1 MKKDPQNLKI
11 RVVMKPTATG
21 SGSVPGQYRTNWAR
35 VAVVAVPVLLVL
47 GLLSAKFLFDGPG
60 APPSSD
66 LVLDSNALD
75 TQADDKVTR
84 DPTPTTV
91 PEAKEASLPPPAV
104 AELEKV
110 EGEDVADGPPESP
123 QLDQSQEEPELTTE
137 ASPDEASPAPTSV
150 ASETPVPEVSTSQA
164 AAMLQA
170 GETRV
175 ISPKVKRFQLAAGI
189 RDKEPRGALE
199 DINDHDSADGVLTVY
214 VFAEVINM
222 KDSKIRYR
230 WLRNGVPTATVKVGV
245 WSNKYRSHS
254 SKYITRGMRG
264 DWQVRL
270 ENSQGELLAEA
281 TFHY

>member
-11 RVVMKPTATG
+11 RVVMKPTATAP
-21 SGSVPGQYRTNWAR
+21 VPGQYRTNWAR
-35 VAVVAVPVLLVL
+35 VALIAAPVLLVL
-47 GLLSAKFLFDGPG
+47 GLLSAKFLFDGPS

-75 TQADDKVTR
+75 TQLDDKGIR
-84 DPTPTTV
+84 DPTPTPV
-91 PEAKEASLPPPAV
+91 SEAKEVGLPPAAV
-104 AELEKV
+104 AERGKV
-110 EGEDVADGPPESP
+110 EDEDVADGPPESP

-137 ASPDEASPAPTSV
+137 ASPAAPTSI
-150 ASETPVPEVSTSQA
+150 ASETPVPDVSTSQA

-189 RDKEPRGALE
+189 RDKEPWGDLE

-270 ENSQGELLAEA
+270 ETSQGELLAEA
-281 TFHY
+281 TFRY